1 MVDSGNIASESKIL
15 TFLHFFEFKL
25 VNRLVYLYNSLIL
38 RLYYTPWGSTK
49 KQFRNELLFLLCYRN
64 LNSCCLMEL

>member
-25 VNRLVYLYNSLIL
+25 VNRLVDLYNSLIL

-49 KQFRNELLFLLCYRN
+49 GQSEKADLFL
-64 LNSCCLMEL
+64 CCWHPAL

>member
-25 VNRLVYLYNSLIL
+25 VNRLVDLYNSLIL
-38 RLYYTPWGSTK
+38 RLYYTPWGSAK
-49 KQFRNELLFLLCYRN
+49 KEFKF
-64 LNSCCLMEL
+64 